1 MKNQRSRFRL
11 ITFFLLCTFLAAVV
25 FSARHAGLVS
35 FSIPEFAQTTVPD
48 DPSDNEAGDSSAAE
62 ESLNQAEPVPAEE
75 TAVPPSDNDLF
86 DTTGL

>member
-11 ITFFLLCTFLAAVV
+11 ITFFLLCAFLAAVI
-25 FSARHAGLVS
+25 FCARHAGLVS
-35 FSIPEFAQTTVPD
+35 FSIPEFTQTTIPD

-62 ESLNQAEPVPAEE
+62 ESLNQAEPVP
-75 TAVPPSDNDLF
+75 TDDNVSPSDNDLF